1 MVLNDDGTKKII
13 HDIKSCFESV
23 GLSILAEEGGDQHLT
38 FYSEIEGNAYTTQLQ
53 VTFFSIVEIILL
65 SVTFSLTA
73 PPKSM
78 EVLCELANLVNKLML
93 TDYVTVCPD
102 SGEIMLHSSIPVT
115 DGSLDKK
122 QFEVSL
128 SRILVNGSFSFRLL
142 CSQVYSELS
151 PQEHFNKFMIE
162 NNDLYS

>member
-1 MVLNDDGTKKII
+1 MVINDDVTKKII
-13 HDIKSCFESV
+13 GDMRNCLESI
-23 GLSILAEEGGDQHLT
+23 GLSIAAEEEGDEHVTL
-38 FYSEIEGNAYTTQLQ
+38 YSEIEGNAYTIQLQ
-53 VTFFSIVEIILL
+53 VTFSPIVEIILL

-73 PPKSM
+73 PPESM
-78 EVLCELANLVNKLML
+78 EVLYELVNLVNKLML

-115 DGSLDKK
+115 DGSLDKE

-142 CSQVYSELS
+142 CSQVFSELS

-162 NNDLYS
+162 NKDLYS

>member
-1 MVLNDDGTKKII
+1 MVINDDETKKII
-13 HDIKSCFESV
+13 RDIKICFESI
-23 GLSILAEEGGDQHLT
+23 GLSIAAEEEGDQHVTL
-38 FYSEIEGNAYTTQLQ
+38 YSEIEGNAYTIQLQ

-73 PPKSM
+73 PQESM
-78 EVLCELANLVNKLML
+78 EVLYELSNLVNKLML

-115 DGSLDKK
+115 DGSLDKE
-122 QFEVSL
+122 QFEVSV

-142 CSQVYSELS
+142 CSQVFSELS
-151 PQEHFNKFMIE
+151 PQEHFNKFMSE
-162 NNDLYS
+162 NKGMYS

>member
-1 MVLNDDGTKKII
+1 MVINDDGIKKITS
-13 HDIKSCFESV
+13 DIKICLESI
-23 GLSILAEEGGDQHLT
+23 GLSIAAKEEGDEHLT
-38 FYSEIEGNAYTTQLQ
+38 LYSEIEGSAYTMQLQ

-65 SVTFSLTA
+65 SVTFSVTV

-78 EVLCELANLVNKLML
+78 EVLCELANLVNKSML

-115 DGSLDKK
+115 DNSLDKE

-128 SRILVNGSFSFRLL
+128 SRILVNGSFGFRLL

-151 PQEHFNKFMIE
+151 PQEHFRKFMAE
-162 NNDLYS
+162 NTDLYS